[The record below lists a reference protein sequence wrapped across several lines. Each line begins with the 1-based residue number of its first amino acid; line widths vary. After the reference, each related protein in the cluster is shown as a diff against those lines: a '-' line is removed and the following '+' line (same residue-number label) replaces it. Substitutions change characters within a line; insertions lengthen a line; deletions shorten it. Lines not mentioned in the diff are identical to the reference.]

1 LALNLSDI
9 KKDHYVMKRK
19 FAFYPTHLLL
29 FVAVIVLFNA
39 CNGDTSKSPLTGND
53 VYIRLGNEPNGLNA
67 LTTEDASALQV
78 TTQMFQSLLEYDP
91 QTLEL
96 TPLLA
101 KSRPT
106 IVVLDTGR
114 FKGGSAYTYEIRDE
128 ATWKDGSPV
137 MASDVAFTLKA
148 VFNKKSGANNLR
160 STIDFI
166 KDIVIDAVNPRKFT
180 IFSDKRYILAESNS
194 GTFPIFPE
202 KFYDTEGVL
211 KNVSVADLSKSLKD
225 STMKLDVAA
234 LAKFGMNLQ
243 QPKFSRDP
251 AGISGSGAYELLEW
265 KSAERIV
272 LKKKA
277 NWWGDKLAASSP
289 ILTNLPER
297 LFFKIVNDEVAATA
311 LVKDGQFDVAARLQ
325 AKQFVDMQ
333 NDPKLQ
339 NVYTFVTAPTNNLAY
354 LGFNCKDS
362 KLNDRRTRRAIA
374 HLIQPDNLIKTIM
387 NGFAD
392 PCATAF
398 LPSKSYFDS
407 SIKSPEYSVEK
418 AKALL
423 AEAGWKDTNGDSTV
437 DKRINGKQT
446 ELVIRFCYANA
457 AAGKNTGLILQ
468 DEAKKAGIKV
478 DLVPVDAKSFLDA
491 LKRRDFDMFLSQMGM
506 TAALDDP
513 KETWASSSSTP
524 DGGNRVQFENKQA
537 DVLIDQIRAE
547 LDPAK
552 RDVLYKKFQQ
562 LIAEEQPA
570 IFLFATKDRIVLN
583 KRFEATTSA
592 RRPGYVLGQFKIKK

>member
-1 LALNLSDI
+1 
-9 KKDHYVMKRK
+9 MKRK
-19 FAFYPTHLLL
+19 FAFYPTTLLL
-29 FVAVIVLFNA
+29 FIAVITLFNA
-39 CNGDTSKSPLTGND
+39 CIGDKTKSPLTGND
-53 VYIRLGNEPNGLNA
+53 VYIRLGNEPNGLNP

-78 TTQMFQSLLEYDP
+78 TNQMFQSLLEYDP

-96 TPLLA
+96 TPVLA
-101 KSRPT
+101 KTRPT
-106 IVVLDTGR
+106 IAVLDTGR
-114 FKGGSAYTYEIRDE
+114 FKGGSSYTYEIREE

-137 MASDVAFTLKA
+137 LASDVAFTLKA
-148 VFNKKSGANNLR
+148 VLNKKSGANNLR

-166 KDIVIDAVNPRKFT
+166 KDIVIDAANPRKFT
-180 IFSDKRYILAESNS
+180 IFSDKRYILAETNS
-194 GTFPIFPE
+194 GTVPILPE
-202 KFYDTEGVL
+202 KFYDTEGSL
-211 KNVSVADLSKSLKD
+211 KNISVADLSKSLKD
-225 STMKLDVAA
+225 STMKLDAAA

-251 AGISGSGAYELLEW
+251 AAITGSGAYELVEW

-272 LKKKA
+272 VQRKKS
-277 NWWGDKLAASSP
+277 WWGDKLAATTP

-297 LFFKIVNDEVAATA
+297 LFFKIVNDEVATTA

-354 LGFNCKDS
+354 LGFNCKDP

-374 HLIQPDNLIKTIM
+374 HLIQPEYLIKTIM

-392 PCATAF
+392 PCASAF
-398 LPSKSYFDS
+398 LPTKSYFDS

-423 AEAGWKDTNGDSTV
+423 AEAGWKDTNGDSTL

-457 AAGKNTGLILQ
+457 PAGKNTGLILQ
-468 DEAKKAGIKV
+468 DEAKKVGIKV
-478 DLVPVDAKSFLDA
+478 ELLPVDSKAFIDA
-491 LKRRDFDMFLSQMGM
+491 LRRRDFDMFLSQMGM
-506 TAALDDP
+506 TSALDDP

-524 DGGNRVQFENKQA
+524 DGGNRVQFENKQV
-537 DVLIDQIRAE
+537 DVVIDQSR
-547 LDPAK
+547 
-552 RDVLYKKFQQ
+552 
-562 LIAEEQPA
+562 
-570 IFLFATKDRIVLN
+570 
-583 KRFEATTSA
+583 
-592 RRPGYVLGQFKIKK
+592 G

>member
-1 LALNLSDI
+1 
-9 KKDHYVMKRK
+9 MKRK
-19 FAFYPTHLLL
+19 FAFYPTTLL
-29 FVAVIVLFNA
+29 FFIAVITLFNA
-39 CNGDTSKSPLTGND
+39 CIGDNSKSPLTGND
-53 VYIRLGNEPNGLNA
+53 VYIRLGNEPNGLNP

-78 TTQMFQSLLEYDP
+78 TNQMFQSLLEYDP

-96 TPLLA
+96 TPVLA
-101 KSRPT
+101 KARPT
-106 IVVLDTGR
+106 IAVLDTGR
-114 FKGGSAYTYEIRDE
+114 FKGGSSYTYEIRDE

-137 MASDVAFTLKA
+137 MATDVMFTLKA
-148 VFNKKSGANNLR
+148 VLNKKSGANNLR

-166 KDIVIDAVNPRKFT
+166 KDIVIDAANPRKFT
-180 IFSDKRYILAESNS
+180 IFSDKRYILAETNS
-194 GTFPIFPE
+194 GTLPILPE
-202 KFYDTEGVL
+202 KFYDTEGSL

-225 STMKLDVAA
+225 STMKLDAAA

-251 AGISGSGAYELLEW
+251 AAITGSGAYELVEW

-272 LKKKA
+272 VQRKKT
-277 NWWGDKLAASSP
+277 WWGDKLAATTP

-297 LFFKIVNDEVAATA
+297 LFFKIVNDEVATTA

-354 LGFNCKDS
+354 LGFNCKDP

-374 HLIQPDNLIKTIM
+374 HLIQPEYLIKTIM

-392 PCATAF
+392 PCPTAF
-398 LPSKSYFDS
+398 LPTKSYFDS

-457 AAGKNTGLILQ
+457 PAGKNTGLILQ
-468 DEAKKAGIKV
+468 DEAKKVGIKV
-478 DLVPVDAKSFLDA
+478 ELLPVDAKAFIDA
-491 LKRRDFDMFLSQMGM
+491 LRRRDFDMFLSQMGM
-506 TAALDDP
+506 TSALDDP

-524 DGGNRVQFENKQA
+524 DGGNRVQFENKQV
-537 DVLIDQIRAE
+537 DVVIDQIRSE

-562 LIAEEQPA
+562 MLAEEQPA
-570 IFLFATKDRIVLN
+570 VFLFATKDRIVLN
-583 KRFEATTSA
+583 KRFEAASSL